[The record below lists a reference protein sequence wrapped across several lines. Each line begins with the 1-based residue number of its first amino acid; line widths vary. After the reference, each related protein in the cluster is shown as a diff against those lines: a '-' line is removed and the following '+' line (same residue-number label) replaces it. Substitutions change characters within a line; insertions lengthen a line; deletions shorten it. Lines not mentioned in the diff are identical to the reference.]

1 MGIGRDILTW
11 FSSYWYPRPI
21 QIKTQSYRGLNLD
34 HLPTE
39 LVCMIANNLTSC
51 DRVCL
56 ALCNNRLLSV
66 LGNGPQLA
74 LENEFQATFLTRLS
88 QDLPEHIHCHVCSVL
103 HRRKHI
109 PPPGPAFWPS
119 RCLANHKGL
128 FNPWSFP
135 FSIPWSSLYRFEH
148 IHLQLAMKR
157 HHCGPEH
164 GVSTD
169 SLAYVEIQ
177 LLQNSITSLVSF
189 DVQIVRAS
197 SLCLR
202 IQTWIL
208 AKELPSKLVEEKWI
222 CVHISMGEPHIFEI
236 VRAAWYAAMESSP
249 GRRPVLDTHRCVACG
264 LEYQIDTTTCGTAGI
279 ALIVT
284 KWLDLG
290 PGLDPTDAR
299 WRRHLIGSLS
309 LRKQEMTTFN
319 SDVRSQFERESVFPL
334 DDLTGRNRSLLKD
347 TGYVRKMDWWYN
359 GCWILQANKR
369 LPWLYPRPEKPIC
382 HICKT

>member
-11 FSSYWYPRPI
+11 LSSYWHRLI
-21 QIKTQSYRGLNLD
+21 QIKTLSYRGRNLD

-39 LVCMIANNLTSC
+39 LVYMIADNLTSC

-56 ALCNNRLLSV
+56 ALCNHRLLSV

-74 LENEFQATFLTRLS
+74 LENEFRATFLRRLS
-88 QDLPEHIHCHVCSVL
+88 QDLPEHIHCHVCS
-103 HRRKHI
+103 
-109 PPPGPAFWPS
+109 
-119 RCLANHKGL
+119 
-128 FNPWSFP
+128 
-135 FSIPWSSLYRFEH
+135 
-148 IHLQLAMKR
+148 
-157 HHCGPEH
+157 
-164 GVSTD
+164 D

-177 LLQNSITSLVSF
+177 LLQNSITTLVSF

-222 CVHISMGEPHIFEI
+222 CVHISMGDPHILEI
-236 VRAAWYAAMESSP
+236 VRAAWDSAMESSP
-249 GRRPVLDTHRCVACG
+249 GRRPVLDTYRCVACR
-264 LEYQIDTTTCGTAGI
+264 LDYQIDATTCGTAGI

-290 PGLDPTDAR
+290 PGLDPTDVR
-299 WRRHLIGSLS
+299 WTRHLIGSLS
-309 LRKQEMTTFN
+309 LRMQEMATLN
-319 SDVRSQFERESVFPL
+319 SDVRSQFERETVFPL
-334 DDLTGRNRSLLKD
+334 DDLTGRNRSLLED
-347 TGYVRKMDWWYN
+347 RGYVRKTDWWYN

>member
-1 MGIGRDILTW
+1 MGIVRDILTW
-11 FSSYWYPRPI
+11 LSSYWHPRLI
-21 QIKTQSYRGLNLD
+21 QIETPSYRGRNLD

-39 LVCMIANNLTSC
+39 LVYMIAGNLTSC

-74 LENEFQATFLTRLS
+74 LENEFRAIFLTRLS
-88 QDLPEHIHCHVCSVL
+88 QDLPEHIYCHVCSVL
-103 HRRKHI
+103 HGRRHI

-177 LLQNSITSLVSF
+177 LLQNSITTLVSF

-202 IQTWIL
+202 IQTWML
-208 AKELPSKLVEEKWI
+208 GKELPSKLVEEKWI
-222 CVHISMGEPHIFEI
+222 CAHISMGDHHIFEI
-236 VRAAWYAAMESSP
+236 VRAAWDAAMESSP
-249 GRRPVLDTHRCVACG
+249 GRPPVLDTHRCVACG
-264 LEYQIDTTTCGTAGI
+264 LDYQIDATTCGTAGI

-290 PGLDPTDAR
+290 PGLDPTDVR
-299 WRRHLIGSLS
+299 WTRHLIGSLS
-309 LRKQEMTTFN
+309 LRKHDMTTFN
-319 SDVRSQFERESVFPL
+319 SDVRSQFERETVVPL
-334 DDLTGRNRSLLKD
+334 DDLTGRNRSLLED
-347 TGYVRKMDWWYN
+347 SGYVRKTDWWYN

>member
-1 MGIGRDILTW
+1 MGIVRDILTW
-11 FSSYWYPRPI
+11 LSSYWHPRPI
-21 QIKTQSYRGLNLD
+21 QIETPSYRGPNLD

-39 LVCMIANNLTSC
+39 LVYMIANNLTSC

-66 LGNGPQLA
+66 LGNGFQLA
-74 LENEFQATFLTRLS
+74 LENEFRATLLTRLS

-103 HRRKHI
+103 HRRKYI
-109 PPPGPAFWPS
+109 PPPGPAFWPR
-119 RCLANHKGL
+119 RCLAKHKGL
-128 FNPWSFP
+128 FNPWSIP

-164 GVSTD
+164 GISTD
-169 SLAYVEIQ
+169 SLAYVEVQ
-177 LLQNSITSLVSF
+177 LLQNSITTLVSF
-189 DVQIVRAS
+189 DVQVVRAS

-202 IQTWIL
+202 TQTWIL
-208 AKELPSKLVEEKWI
+208 AKELPSKLVEGKWI
-222 CVHISMGEPHIFEI
+222 CAHISMGDHHILQI
-236 VRAAWYAAMESSP
+236 VRAAWDAAIKSSP
-249 GRRPVLDTHRCVACG
+249 GRRPALDTYRCVTCG
-264 LEYQIDTTTCGTAGI
+264 LDYEIDATTCGTAGI
-279 ALIVT
+279 SLIVT

-290 PGLDPTDAR
+290 PGLDPTDVR
-299 WRRHLIGSLS
+299 WTRHLIGSLS

-319 SDVRSQFERESVFPL
+319 SDVRSQFERDTVFPL
-334 DDLTGRNRSLLKD
+334 DDLTGRNRSLLED
-347 TGYVRKMDWWYN
+347 RGYVRQTDWWYN

-382 HICKT
+382 HICKN